1 MATRL
6 ILIRHGRTSWNEQ
19 RRYCGFRNI
28 GLSFGGRQEAK
39 RLKKRLKVG
48 RVDKIYT
55 SDRKRAIQTAKIV
68 FGNKAIEKVADL
80 KEMHFGVFEGLTYKE
95 VMKRYPNIYK
105 KWMDNPYSVTMPQ
118 GESLLDFKKRVNA
131 AFKKIVRLNRDKTV
145 ACVCHGGTISIFVTS
160 ILKTKD
166 FWKYIPNSAS
176 MSIVEY
182 KFGEPKIRLFNNAE
196 LYPDS

>member
-1 MATRL
+1 MATKL
-6 ILIRHGRTSWNEQ
+6 ILIRHGKTSWNKQ
-19 RRYCGFRNI
+19 KRYCGFRDI
-28 GLSFGGRQEAK
+28 GLSDEGKQEAK
-39 RLKKRLKVG
+39 KLKKRLKAG

-68 FGNKAIEKVADL
+68 FGNRAIKEVADL

-95 VMKRYPNIYK
+95 VMKRYSKIYT
-105 KWMDNPYSVTMPQ
+105 KWLDNPYSVTMPE
-118 GESLLDFKKRVNA
+118 GESLLDFKKRVNT
-131 AFKKIVRLNRDKTV
+131 AFRKIVRLNHDKTV

-160 ILKTKD
+160 ILRTKD

-182 KFGEPKIRLFNNAE
+182 KSGKLKIKLLNG
-196 LYPDS
+196 